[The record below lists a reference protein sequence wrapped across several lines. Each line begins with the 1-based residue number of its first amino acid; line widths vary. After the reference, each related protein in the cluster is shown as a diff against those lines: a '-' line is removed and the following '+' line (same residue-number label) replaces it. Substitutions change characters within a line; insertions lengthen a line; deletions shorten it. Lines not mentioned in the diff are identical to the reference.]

1 MFIRIEKASS
11 VPVSRQIAEQ
21 IRAQCVTRTLKA
33 GDRLPSVRQLARD
46 LAVNQNTVLRIYEH
60 LTAEGLLE
68 RRHGDGTFI
77 AERPPTWR
85 LNGQRKKYGEELR
98 QLVRRG
104 LMLGLSRDD
113 LHELLGGLV
122 DEEAKSIE
130 DAQEENAP

>member
-46 LAVNQNTVLRIYEH
+46 LAVNQNTVLRIYEQ

-68 RRHGDGTFI
+68 RKHGDGTFI

-104 LMLGLSRDD
+104 LMLGLSSDE

-122 DEEAKSIE
+122 DEEAKGIQ
-130 DAQEENAP
+130 DAQEENQT